1 MLSLL
6 VCAAFAA
13 KKKTVIK
20 LSPEFAE
27 WVYEYVSSESNDKSK
42 IQAILKISNH
52 YNTLPTA
59 EQDKARGIL
68 EDLTNELIK
77 SKDYDAVFSIIDLYD
92 NVVSDNTKK
101 NPKIYYAKG
110 HLNAELYE
118 DTIKVKEAIQELRQ
132 CVDGEAYIELLE
144 KKIENI
150 RNYIPADKGL
160 EGYWVSD
167 ALSETMKGGGLNT
180 IEIPKYIITAKEENG
195 KPYFTITSNSPFLW
209 GTCITTK
216 LLFSDTYLQPQKSQ
230 KLYAFTRDSISVTWS
245 SDKLKNYD
253 AELVGL
259 SREATRT
266 TAALASASLAQRNK
280 HSFAERLVGNL
291 AVSAAE
297 VGINSLIDTWTA
309 PTKKVYVLQGFFRKG
324 NDNIYIGDMRYVQV
338 LAKEGQIP
346 KTFEDT
352 EKISLLRWTKESGV
366 IFMSFKGYP
375 LTPYETSNTSI
386 KKQKEQIEK
395 QKKKNEKIIKENE
408 AAEKKCK
415 SGTVP
420 KKKRLIEVD
429 EIIPCWKDI
438 RDDATTE
445 YGKAYL
451 ECKNS
456 KDKTAFITEWNRKQI
471 MKLRNYDAN
480 H

>member
-52 YNTLPTA
+52 YKTLSTA

-101 NPKIYYAKG
+101 SPRIYYAKG
-110 HLNAELYE
+110 YLNAELYE

-195 KPYFTITSNSPFLW
+195 KPNFTITSNSPFLW

-230 KLYAFTRDSISVTWS
+230 ELYAFTRDSISVTWS
-245 SDKLKNYD
+245 SEKLKNYD

-324 NDNIYIGDMRYVQV
+324 NDNIYRGHEIRSGLGKRR
-338 LAKEGQIP
+338 
-346 KTFEDT
+346 TDT
-352 EKISLLRWTKESGV
+352 
-366 IFMSFKGYP
+366 
-375 LTPYETSNTSI
+375 
-386 KKQKEQIEK
+386 Q
-395 QKKKNEKIIKENE
+395 
-408 AAEKKCK
+408 
-415 SGTVP
+415 
-420 KKKRLIEVD
+420 
-429 EIIPCWKDI
+429 DI
-438 RDDATTE
+438 
-445 YGKAYL
+445 
-451 ECKNS
+451 
-456 KDKTAFITEWNRKQI
+456 
-471 MKLRNYDAN
+471 
-480 H
+480 